1 MLLDDLVEASVIEL
15 DELGQVVDVGND
27 IAEVLLEQHKLLLAG
42 ATLSWTTLVEA
53 VDDVPNLALADGN
66 APRDLHCLD
75 LLLGMDLLEL
85 GLELGDEARLVVLGP
100 FVAAVGLGLAGGVPQ
115 VGLEAIVVDVVPLV
129 LANDAGA
136 KLLAKLH
143 DDDAGLGLKRSRGVA
158 VGCPGLLA
166 SLEVLDNQHVGMA
179 KLDGSGRSSLA
190 GASLSEPSW
199 AAVGAK
205 AKSEEP
211 TEKSL
216 PRRCFEV
223 FFSFSFSAFLL
234 RPGYGEEGK

>member
-1 MLLDDLVEASVIEL
+1 
-15 DELGQVVDVGND
+15 
-27 IAEVLLEQHKLLLAG
+27 
-42 ATLSWTTLVEA
+42 
-53 VDDVPNLALADGN
+53 
-66 APRDLHCLD
+66 
-75 LLLGMDLLEL
+75 
-85 GLELGDEARLVVLGP
+85 
-100 FVAAVGLGLAGGVPQ
+100 
-115 VGLEAIVVDVVPLV
+115 
-129 LANDAGA
+129 
-136 KLLAKLH
+136 
-143 DDDAGLGLKRSRGVA
+143 VA

-216 PRRCFEV
+216 PRRCFE
-223 FFSFSFSAFLL
+223 FFFFFFLCVL
-234 RPGYGEEGK
+234 APPWLWRRGQVKNAQIN